1 MTHTDQHTESPGSP
15 RGPRYRTR
23 SLSLRTALGSAV
35 VLATIAGAAM
45 LGLLTLAVDDQS
57 EAIGRPLAA
66 ELAGE
71 RATQGSIPDREPVAS
86 AAVSGRPWENERFD
100 KCVEAETR
108 SRPVASS
115 DDGLPNPWE
124 AGSIAAKCHLLTD
137 TPAAPSTST
146 NARVTEAPASAS
158 PPTEKTPTCSIWSI
172 PTLDVAPVPQSSLT
186 ESVPYTAV
194 CTDDADDEETTF
206 VFLYRHDNHTP
217 APRR

>member
-1 MTHTDQHTESPGSP
+1 MTHTDQHTQSPGSP
-15 RGPRYRTR
+15 RGRRFQTH
-23 SLSLRTALGSAV
+23 SVSLRTIVGSAIAV
-35 VLATIAGAAM
+35 ATVAGAAV
-45 LGLLTLAVDDQS
+45 LGVLTLAVDDQS

-66 ELAGE
+66 EVAGE
-71 RATQGSIPDREPVAS
+71 RATQGSIPDRGPVAS
-86 AAVSGRPWENERFD
+86 AALSGRPWEDERFD

-108 SRPVASS
+108 SRPMASS

-137 TPAAPSTST
+137 TPGAPSTST
-146 NARVTEAPASAS
+146 SARVTEASASAS
-158 PPTEKTPTCSIWSI
+158 PPTATTPTCSISSV

-194 CTDDADDEETTF
+194 CTNDANDEETTF